1 MANVFQEQLSSW
13 RNSASKLTAQ
23 AAGSVNTSFFDRISN
38 PFRQDSLTLPVSDAP
53 PPSNDIEEPSWFTLS
68 RWDRLI
74 VFGVCLGASALLF
87 TSCFALMPV
96 MATKPRKFATIWTLA
111 SFLFVISFG
120 VLQGPVSYIHHLFSP
135 QRVWF
140 TILYF
145 GSIIATL
152 SCSIGAKSTILTL
165 IAVVVQIF
173 AALWY
178 TISYF
183 PMGTQSLRF
192 ASRLGYSQVSGWL
205 NT

>member
-13 RNSASKLTAQ
+13 RSSAGRLTSQ
-23 AAGSVNTSFFDRISN
+23 AAESVNTSFFDRLSN
-38 PFRQDSLTLPVSDAP
+38 PFRQEYLTLPVSER
-53 PPSNDIEEPSWFTLS
+53 PSSNEPIEEPSWFTLS

-74 VFGVCLGASALLF
+74 VFGVCLAAAALLF
-87 TSCFALMPV
+87 TSCFALLPV

-111 SFLFVISFG
+111 SLLFVISFG
-120 VLQGPVSYIHHLFSP
+120 VLQGPVNYIYHLISP
-135 QRVWF
+135 GRIWF
-140 TILYF
+140 TIFYF

-152 SCSIGAKSTILTL
+152 ASSIGAKSTILTL
-165 IAVVVQIF
+165 ISVVLQII

-192 ASRLGYSQVSGWL
+192 ASRLGYSQVSSWL
-205 NT
+205 NG

>member
-13 RNSASKLTAQ
+13 RNSAGKLTAQ
-23 AAGSVNTSFFDRISN
+23 AASSVNTSFFDRLSN
-38 PFRQDSLTLPVSDAP
+38 PFRQESLSLPVSDAP
-53 PPSNDIEEPSWFTLS
+53 PSNEPIEEPSWFTLS

-74 VFGVCLGASALLF
+74 VFGVCLAASALLF
-87 TSCFALMPV
+87 TSCFVLLPV

-111 SFLFVISFG
+111 SLLFVISFG
-120 VLQGPVSYIHHLFSP
+120 VLQGPVAYVYHLFSA
-135 QRVWF
+135 QRIWF
-140 TILYF
+140 TIVYF

-152 SCSIGAKSTILTL
+152 ACSIGAKSTILTL
-165 IAVVVQIF
+165 VAVVLQIF

-192 ASRLGYSQVSGWL
+192 ASRMGYSQVSGWL